1 EKEGKNI
8 CVERK
13 ERGGEEKKRRRS
25 ALNSEEDE
33 EEEEEEG
40 RRKGRRKIVG
50 ALLCQNF
57 FYSFYF
63 SNPVLLFSVDF
74 QFATHFVFFSSR
86 NSSFRDRPIIRPT
99 RSSFAGT
106 CVIQNVSVPI
116 LTVDRIL
123 IATVFN
129 HAEEIHNLNLN
140 L

>member
-1 EKEGKNI
+1 MKKEGKNI

-33 EEEEEEG
+33 EEEEG
-40 RRKGRRKIVG
+40 RRKGRRKI
-50 ALLCQNF
+50 
-57 FYSFYF
+57 
-63 SNPVLLFSVDF
+63 VDF